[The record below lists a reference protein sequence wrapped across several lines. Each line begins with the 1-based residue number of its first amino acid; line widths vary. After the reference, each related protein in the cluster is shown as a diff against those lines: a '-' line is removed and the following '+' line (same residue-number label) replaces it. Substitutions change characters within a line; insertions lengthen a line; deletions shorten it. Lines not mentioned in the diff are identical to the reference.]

1 MSAQQNTVSYE
12 RYDFWSVSTLHL
24 CALTFV
30 ALNAALAWLRGE
42 TDFIIGALYLLTF
55 VHMGFCIARNN
66 FSGSRKTTWILLV
79 LALLVSE
86 AIRFS
91 GYLIP
96 ASQLSSGITTAP
108 TVGPYIGKFIQ
119 NMTLIGLNLS
129 DLGALIF
136 LLILGASMT
145 SYFKIN
151 SHGEGTL
158 ERIVVLG
165 ILLMFALLLGNLL
178 FSGAETSATATG
190 NDPVLP
196 QWYLLPFYSALRA
209 IPNEIGG
216 IIMLCI
222 MLVIPVFAIFIG
234 TPKAKGR
241 RLFMRILMG
250 LALASFVGLGVLG
263 AQSVNNNMMI
273 ASQVLIAIYFSY
285 FIIGTIL
292 TPRPEN

>member
-86 AIRFS
+86 SIRFS

-96 ASQLSSGITTAP
+96 ASQLTSGITTAP

-145 SYFKIN
+145 AYFKIN

-165 ILLMFALLLGNLL
+165 ILLMFALLLGSVL
-178 FSGAETSATATG
+178 FSGADTSATAGG
-190 NDPVLP
+190 NDPALP

-209 IPNEIGG
+209 IPNEVGG

-222 MLVIPVFAIFIG
+222 MLIIPIAAIFIG